1 MPLEV
6 RDLPKSEVKA
16 RLKVFWE
23 EVELV
28 NEPPIGH
35 WPADLHFP
43 TNEPN
48 YHRPVD
54 PHYYQAQG
62 QDVPPEPVKVRLSG
76 RTVLSWFLFV
86 VMVGELA
93 LLFWPGVL

>member
-1 MPLEV
+1 MPTYQHEPT
-6 RDLPKSEVKA
+6 RAEVKA

-35 WPADLHFP
+35 WPADLILS
-43 TNEPN
+43 NEPN

-62 QDVPPEPVKVRLSG
+62 QEVPPPVKKRLSA
-76 RTVLSWFLFV
+76 RTVFCWICFWII
-86 VMVGELA
+86 VGELV
-93 LLFWPGVL
+93 LLCWPGL

>member
-62 QDVPPEPVKVRLSG
+62 QEVPPPKKRLSA
-76 RTVLSWFLFV
+76 RTVGCLVLFG
-86 VMVGELA
+86 VMVCEII
-93 LLFWPGVL
+93 LLFWPGMI